1 MGTSEISINKD
12 SDNDVL
18 YVFDN
23 RFERSKTTNIHVN
36 SDIVV
41 RITGDHKVVGL
52 TITDFSKSKLSF
64 LKDFNDYKLMECFDV
79 ILNSL
84 DCIHKSVEHA
94 S

>member
-1 MGTSEISINKD
+1 MGTNEIGLNRD
-12 SDNDVL
+12 NDNDVL

-23 RFERSKTTNIHVN
+23 RYDKSKTTNIHVDA
-36 SDIVV
+36 DILV

-64 LKDFNDYKLMECFDV
+64 LRDFNDYKLMECFDV

-84 DCIHKSVEHA
+84 DSIHKSVEHG